1 MGCVCSLPNGLGA
14 RDPSP
19 CAPVGLELMTLLLP
33 CTSSHALS
41 LRGPNRHPSLCQ
53 PVWGT
58 EDYNKTN
65 QGLQP
70 LVPANSPKT
79 AGMHSSSF
87 PPVCLQWL
95 SLIHLSSA
103 SPFTPFPRLLCLS
116 SQVPGS
122 SEQPSPFLSCKSEL
136 NFTSLS
142 ITHLL
147 ILGFQL

>member
-1 MGCVCSLPNGLGA
+1 MGCAYSLPNRLGA
-14 RDPSP
+14 RDPPP
-19 CAPVGLELMTLLLP
+19 CAPVDLELMTLLLS

-41 LRGPNRHPSLCQ
+41 LRGPNKHPSLRQ

-70 LVPANSPKT
+70 LVPASSPKT

-95 SLIHLSSA
+95 SLIHLSSS
-103 SPFTPFPRLLCLS
+103 SPFTSFSRLLCLS
-116 SQVPGS
+116 SQFPGS
-122 SEQPSPFLSCKSEL
+122 SEQPSPFLSCRSKL
-136 NFTSLS
+136 NFTRLS
-142 ITHLL
+142 ATHLSL
-147 ILGFQL
+147 LGFQL